1 MASVQI
7 LILAAGTGSRFRAAG
22 GDDKLQAALPGR
34 TGMSVLQATFRLW
47 RSLDLPCLAVVSTAA
62 PWRAEL
68 ARREGLQVL
77 ELPPSGMGD
86 SLAAAVRAT
95 SAAEGWL
102 VALGDMPFIHPAT
115 ARQLLELQRADRIVV
130 PVHAG
135 RRGHPVFFGRNF
147 AAALGELS
155 GDEGAKRLLR
165 EASVLELEVADPG
178 IQLDV
183 DTPADLEK
191 TAATG
196 RELPQFT
203 ALPTGVKAV
212 WWKTSMNL
220 IESMLEYLKAQELQL
235 TTAES
240 CTAGKVVG
248 LLSEVPGSGS
258 CIESGYVVYSP
269 EAKQRLLGVK
279 AETIERYNLTS
290 EEVAREMA
298 AGALRDSPAQVAIAN
313 TGLAGPGGADGIPQG
328 TVCFAWGYRVGDD
341 IVLYAE
347 TRHFPGDRESVQLA
361 AARHSL
367 AGVVPYHQRLE
378 RELKEN
384 AR

>member
-1 MASVQI
+1 MQI
-7 LILAAGTGSRFRAAG
+7 LILAAGAGRRFRAAG
-22 GDDKLQAALPGR
+22 GGDKLQAALPGCSDL
-34 TGMSVLQATFRLW
+34 GVLQATFRLW
-47 RSLDLPCLAVVSTAA
+47 RGLGLPCLAVVSSDF

-68 ARREGLQVL
+68 ARREGLPVL
-77 ELPPSGMGD
+77 SLPTTGMGD

-95 SAAEGWL
+95 SSAAGWL
-102 VALGDMPFIHPAT
+102 VALGDMPFVQPAT
-115 ARQLLELQRADRIVV
+115 AQLLLEHYQAGRIVV
-130 PVHAG
+130 PMHAG
-135 RRGHPVFFGRNF
+135 RRGHPVLFGRNF
-147 AAALGELS
+147 AAALGDLG

-165 EASVLELEVADPG
+165 EAPVLELEVADAG
-178 IQLDV
+178 IQLDI

-203 ALPTGVKAV
+203 ALPRGVKAV

-220 IESMLEYLKAQELQL
+220 IESMLDYLKAQELQL

-298 AGALRDSPAQVAIAN
+298 AGALRDSPAQAAIAN

-328 TVCFAWGYRVGDD
+328 TVCFAWGYRVADD

-347 TRHFPGDRESVQLA
+347 TRHFSGDREAVQLA

-367 AGVVPYHQRLE
+367 AGVVPYHQRLVRE
-378 RELKEN
+378 REEN

>member
-1 MASVQI
+1 MAPVQI
-7 LILAAGTGSRFRAAG
+7 LILAAGAGRRFRAAG
-22 GDDKLQAALPGR
+22 GGDKLQASLPGSADL
-34 TGMSVLQATFRLW
+34 SVLQATFRLW
-47 RSLDLPCLAVVSTAA
+47 RGLGLPCLAVVSSDFA
-62 PWRAEL
+62 WRAEL

-77 ELPPSGMGD
+77 SLPTTGMGD
-86 SLAAAVRAT
+86 SLAAAVKAT
-95 SAAEGWL
+95 SSAAGWL
-102 VALGDMPFIHPAT
+102 VALGDMPFVQPAT
-115 ARQLLELQRADRIVV
+115 AHRLLGLHQAERIVV

-135 RRGHPVFFGRNF
+135 RRGHPVLFGRNF
-147 AAALGELS
+147 AAALAQLS

-165 EASVLELEVADPG
+165 QASVLELEVADAG
-178 IQLDV
+178 IQLDI
-183 DTPADLEK
+183 DTPADLERSP
-191 TAATG
+191 TAG
-196 RELPQFT
+196 CELPRFAT
-203 ALPTGVKAV
+203 LPRGVKAV
-212 WWKTSMNL
+212 WWKTSMNI
-220 IESMLEYLKAQELQL
+220 IESMLDYLKEHELQL

-279 AETIERYNLTS
+279 PETIERHNLTS
-290 EEVAREMA
+290 EAVAREMA

-347 TRHFPGDRESVQLA
+347 TRHFSGDREAVQLA

-378 RELKEN
+378 REREEN

>member
-1 MASVQI
+1 VAPVQI
-7 LILAAGTGSRFRAAG
+7 LILAAGAGRRFRAAG
-22 GDDKLQAALPGR
+22 GGDKLQASLPGCPDL
-34 TGMSVLQATFRLW
+34 SVLQATFRLW
-47 RSLDLPCLAVVSTAA
+47 RSLGLPCLAVVSNDS

-68 ARREGLQVL
+68 ARQEGLQVL
-77 ELPPSGMGD
+77 SLPTTGMGD
-86 SLAAAVRAT
+86 SLAAAVGAT
-95 SAAEGWL
+95 SNAAGWL
-102 VALGDMPFIHPAT
+102 VTLGDMPFVQPTT
-115 ARQLLELQRADRIVV
+115 AHRLLELHQAERIVV
-130 PVHAG
+130 PLHAG
-135 RRGHPVFFGRNF
+135 RRGHPVLFGRNF
-147 AAALGELS
+147 AAALAQLN

-165 EASVLELEVADPG
+165 QASVLELEVADAG
-178 IQLDV
+178 IQLDI
-183 DTPADLEK
+183 DTPADLDQSP
-191 TAATG
+191 TAG
-196 RELPQFT
+196 RELPRF
-203 ALPTGVKAV
+203 AILPRGVKSV
-212 WWKTSMNL
+212 WWKTSMNI
-220 IESMLEYLKAQELQL
+220 IESMLDYLKEHELQL

-248 LLSEVPGSGS
+248 LLSEVPGSGG

-279 AETIERYNLTS
+279 PETIEQHNLTS
-290 EEVAREMA
+290 EAVAREMA

-328 TVCFAWGYRVGDD
+328 TVCFAWGYRMGDD

-347 TRHFPGDRESVQLA
+347 TQHFPGDREAVQLA

-378 RELKEN
+378 REREEN

>member
-1 MASVQI
+1 MTGVQV
-7 LILAAGTGSRFRAAG
+7 LVLAAGAGSRFRAAG
-22 GDDKLQAALPGR
+22 GDDKLQAPLPGHPES
-34 TGMSVLQATFRLW
+34 TVLQATFRLW
-47 RSLDLPCLAVVSTAA
+47 KSLDLPCLAVVASGA

-68 ARREGLQVL
+68 AREEGLEVL
-77 ELPPSGMGD
+77 TLPTTGMGD

-95 SAAEGWL
+95 PQASGWL
-102 VALGDMPFIHPAT
+102 VALGDMPFVQPAT
-115 ARQLLELQRADRIVV
+115 ARQLLALHDPARVVV
-130 PVHAG
+130 PVFQEK
-135 RRGHPVFFGRNF
+135 RGHPVLFGRNF
-147 AAALGELS
+147 AAALGDLQ

-165 EASVLELEVADPG
+165 QASVLERKVTDAG
-178 IQLDV
+178 IHLDI
-183 DTPADLEK
+183 DTPADLKK
-191 TAATG
+191 TPSVAL
-196 RELPQFT
+196 ELPHF
-203 ALPTGVKAV
+203 AVLPTQENAIWG
-212 WWKTSMNL
+212 KTIMNT
-220 IESMLEYLKAQELQL
+220 IEFMLDYLKTRELQL

-248 LLSEVPGSGS
+248 LLSEIPGSGS

-279 AETIERYNLTS
+279 PETIERYNLTS

-298 AGALRDSPAQVAIAN
+298 EGALRDSPAQIAIAN

-341 IVLYAE
+341 IVLYSE
-347 TRHFPGDRESVQLA
+347 TQHFAGDREAVQLA

-367 AGVVPYHQRLE
+367 NAVVPYHQRLE
-378 RELKEN
+378 RESKEN

>member
-1 MASVQI
+1 MAPVQVI
-7 LILAAGTGSRFRAAG
+7 ILAAGAGRRFRAAG
-22 GDDKLQAALPGR
+22 GGDKLQASLPGCP
-34 TGMSVLQATFRLW
+34 GLSVLQATFRLW
-47 RSLDLPCLAVVSTAA
+47 RGLGLPCLAVVSSDS
-62 PWRAEL
+62 PWRANL
-68 ARREGLQVL
+68 ARQEGLPVL
-77 ELPPSGMGD
+77 SLPTTGMGD
-86 SLAAAVRAT
+86 SLAAAVKAT
-95 SAAEGWL
+95 SGAAGWL
-102 VALGDMPFIHPAT
+102 VALGDMPFVQPAT
-115 ARQLLELQRADRIVV
+115 AHRMLERHQAERIVV
-130 PVHAG
+130 PMHAG
-135 RRGHPVFFGRNF
+135 RRGHPVLFGRNF
-147 AAALGELS
+147 AAALAQLS

-165 EASVLELEVADPG
+165 QGSVLELEVADAG
-178 IQLDV
+178 IQLDI

-191 TAATG
+191 APLAG
-196 RELPQFT
+196 RELPRFAT
-203 ALPTGVKAV
+203 LPREVKAV
-212 WWKTSMNL
+212 WWKTAMNI
-220 IESMLEYLKAQELQL
+220 IESMLDYLKERELQL

-279 AETIERYNLTS
+279 PETIERYNLTS

-298 AGALRDSPAQVAIAN
+298 AGALRDSLAQVAIAN

-328 TVCFAWGYRVGDD
+328 TVCFAWGYRVDDD

-347 TRHFPGDRESVQLA
+347 TQHFSGDREAVQLV

-378 RELKEN
+378 REREEN